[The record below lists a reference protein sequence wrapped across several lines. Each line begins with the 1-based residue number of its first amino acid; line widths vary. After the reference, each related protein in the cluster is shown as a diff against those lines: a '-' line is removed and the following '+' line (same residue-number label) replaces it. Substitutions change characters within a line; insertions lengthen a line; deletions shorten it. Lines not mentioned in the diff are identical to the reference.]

1 MTALVSHSDGEVK
14 PLHSPREKSRAF
26 WIILSALVSRDIRGR
41 YRRSFL
47 GPLWAIIRPVF
58 MMVVFTVLR
67 GIVKIPSDGIPYPI
81 FSFSVLVPWTFFTAA
96 VNTCGPCVLTN
107 GSIMKK
113 LAVEREVFPVTAV
126 VTAGFDLLMSGI
138 VLVGLMAWFRVPVGW
153 SLLWVFPL
161 LLMTALLAL
170 GCGMFLAALGTFR
183 RDFLMAGGF
192 AMQLWMYATPIIY
205 PLSSVPL
212 QWQFLYILNPM
223 VGILEGFRSVLA
235 KGDVPDPTLLGCAMP
250 GILVAVL
257 IGWPLYRKMSQYF
270 ADVL

>member
-1 MTALVSHSDGEVK
+1 MTSVSGSSESPWAGLRRASVFWHLMWALVV
-14 PLHSPREKSRAF
+14 
-26 WIILSALVSRDIRGR
+26 RDVRGR

-58 MMVVFTVLR
+58 MMVVFSILR

-81 FSFSVLVPWTFFTAA
+81 FSYSVLVPWTFFTTAI
-96 VNTCGPCVLTN
+96 NTCGPCVISN
-107 GSIMKK
+107 GGIMKK
-113 LAVEREVFPVTAV
+113 LAVDREVFPVTAV
-126 VTAGFDLLMSGI
+126 VTAGFDLLMSSL
-138 VLVGLMAWFRVPVGW
+138 VLAGMMVWFRVPVGW
-153 SLLWVFPL
+153 SLLWLFPL
-161 LLMTALLAL
+161 LGLTAILAL

-192 AMQLWMYATPIIY
+192 AMQLWLYATPIIY
-205 PLSSVPL
+205 PMSSVPEK
-212 QWQFLYILNPM
+212 WHSLYVLNPM

-235 KGDVPDPTLLGCAMP
+235 KGVAPDLALLAWSLP
-250 GILVAVL
+250 GVLLVVL